1 MKSRKNPRQT
11 ETRETRAL
19 PHGDSA
25 DEILEFVFNDEE
37 DALSSEH
44 AALTHQRDMP
54 ALQEFLREMSELDS
68 RNLCVQFH

>member
-1 MKSRKNPRQT
+1 MKSRKNPRHT
-11 ETRETRAL
+11 ETRTL
-19 PHGDSA
+19 PHDDSA
-25 DEILEFVFNDEE
+25 DEILEFVFNDED

-44 AALTHQRDMP
+44 VALTHQRDMP